1 MSTNKKKPEE
11 KNPQLFYNV
20 KIFRIKKMYRLL
32 DKIRRAQLGTDKESR
47 LEYRMME
54 QELLKHIEK
63 EKLEAIEMQKAYKIN
78 HSPKDLI
85 KNA

>member
-1 MSTNKKKPEE
+1 MSTNKMKPEE

-20 KIFRIKKMYRLL
+20 KVFRIKKMYKLL

-47 LEYRMME
+47 LEYKKME
-54 QELLKHIEK
+54 QELLKHIDK
-63 EKLEAIEMQKAYKIN
+63 EKQEAIAMQQKFKIN
-78 HSPKDLI
+78 YSPKDLI

>member
-1 MSTNKKKPEE
+1 MSNNKMKPEE

-20 KIFRIKKMYRLL
+20 KISRIKKMYKLL

-54 QELLKHIEK
+54 QELLKHIDK
-63 EKLEAIEMQKAYKIN
+63 EKQEAINMQKTYNIN
-78 HSPKDLI
+78 YSAKDLI